1 MHAENFLID
10 KSSNWE
16 AIEAIGKNFP
26 KLDTMTTLALIIE
39 SINSIDG
46 GTFVVTS
53 QKEKILWVL
62 NFVG

>member
-16 AIEAIGKNFP
+16 AIEAIGKNLP
-26 KLDTMTTLALIIE
+26 KLDTMSTLALIIE
-39 SINSIDG
+39 SIDAIDG
-46 GTFVVTS
+46 GAFVVTS
-53 QKEKILWVL
+53 EKEKILRVL

>member
-26 KLDTMTTLALIIE
+26 ELDTMATLALIIE
-39 SINSIDG
+39 SIDAIDG
-46 GTFVVTS
+46 GAFVVTS
-53 QKEKILWVL
+53 
-62 NFVG
+62 

>member
-26 KLDTMTTLALIIE
+26 ELDTMSTLALIIE
-39 SINSIDG
+39 SIDAIDG
-46 GTFVVTS
+46 GAFVVTS
-53 QKEKILWVL
+53 
-62 NFVG
+62 